1 MNAIVAFYSSPVG
14 KKVIKEM
21 PAMTSEAMR
30 ISFAR
35 IQPKI
40 EQMVKNMQSGIEEM
54 AKADK
59 AGKVGKGAAVG
70 KTGSQTPKQ

>member
-21 PAMTSEAMR
+21 PAMTGEAMR

-35 IQPKI
+35 LQPKI
-40 EQMVKNMQSGIEEM
+40 EQMAKNMQSRIEEM

-59 AGKVGKGAAVG
+59 AGKVGDGTAVG
-70 KTGSQTPKQ
+70 KPASQTPKQ